1 MKIFIFILTTLLL
14 NITSSVL
21 KAEVINC
28 SFVSPENIEE
38 KVAFEKED
46 NYVYNISTRAFE
58 IPAKVVYEN
67 SQYLTLVVA
76 QDEHAYTFVI
86 DRENKYFEASYI
98 TLFME
103 RKLNKVSGDCY

>member
-1 MKIFIFILTTLLL
+1 MIIALST
-14 NITSSVL
+14 L

-28 SFVSPENIEE
+28 SFLSPENIEE
-38 KVAFEKED
+38 DVAFEKE
-46 NYVYNISTRAFE
+46 NNNTYNISTRLFE

-67 SQYLTLVVA
+67 SQYLTLVLA

-86 DRENKYFEASYI
+86 DRNNKYFEASYI